1 MANHVGKH
9 EDVEELPNCINSV
22 ENLLA
27 NEGKNNENENE
38 NQNQDMS
45 LLLQR
50 LDALETLVKEQHENF
65 QTLAKALQILASGQ
79 GPEAT
84 SLGTAR
90 QPDEPRTPVVAASL
104 LGNSNQ
110 QDSSLTRQVG
120 VSLQPNGRQDAA
132 CGNPTV
138 ESGNCALK
146 DLKLMLNDS
155 KASPQEYPPVRSKI
169 GTKARSPS
177 ILGRT
182 SSQDQNQF
190 DETALQREKKDENS
204 LLVSTA
210 ERYRAPKD
218 KSGLKQR
225 KEAYASMAQSPS
237 YVKHGNRQT
246 SLAVEAARREV
257 RRSEAQAVA
266 QAMQRRSVLFLHVSI
281 YS

>member
-9 EDVEELPNCINSV
+9 EGVEERPNCV
-22 ENLLA
+22 DPAENLLA
-27 NEGKNNENENE
+27 NEGKNSETQT
-38 NQNQDMS
+38 QNQDMTL

-65 QTLAKALQILASGQ
+65 QTLAKALQILASSHRPG
-79 GPEAT
+79 AT
-84 SLGTAR
+84 GLGTAR
-90 QPDEPRTPVVAASL
+90 QPDEPRTPVVASNL

-110 QDSSLTRQVG
+110 QDNSSLTRQVG
-120 VSLQPNGRQDAA
+120 VFLQSNGRQDAA
-132 CGNPTV
+132 FGNPMV
-138 ESGNCALK
+138 ESGKCAK
-146 DLKLMLNDS
+146 DLKVMPNDF
-155 KASPQEYPPVRSKI
+155 KASSQEYPPVRSKI

-182 SSQDQNQF
+182 SSQDQNQY
-190 DETALQREKKDENS
+190 DENALQRETKDGNS

-210 ERYRAPKD
+210 ERNRAPKD
-218 KSGLKQR
+218 KYGLKQR
-225 KEAYASMAQSPS
+225 KQAYASMAQSPS

-266 QAMQRRSVLFLHVSI
+266 QAMQRRSVLFFHVI
-281 YS
+281 FYR